1 MTCDGAKQSIG
12 NDLVLTR
19 RTRRTRTPPHAH
31 ESLVE
36 GEGAAGRQPRSSQS
50 RRCIDSSSPSI
61 VVENPLEMSVS
72 RSASSPAQAQHGTTV
87 DAASHGAAQAQQVAD
102 VADVADVA
110 YSKCG
115 RDSSPDH
122 ASNVLCRCL
131 GSTHPSIHPS
141 IHPSNGPVW
150 VAS

>member
-19 RTRRTRTPPHAH
+19 RTRRTRTPPHTD
-31 ESLVE
+31 ESLV
-36 GEGAAGRQPRSSQS
+36 GDEGAAGRQPRSSQS
-50 RRCIDSSSPSI
+50 RRCISSSSPSI
-61 VVENPLEMSVS
+61 VVENPHEMSVS
-72 RSASSPAQAQHGTTV
+72 RAASSPAQAQHGTNV
-87 DAASHGAAQAQQVAD
+87 DAVSHGAAQAQQ
-102 VADVADVA
+102 VADVA

-131 GSTHPSIHPS
+131 GSNHPSVPS
-141 IHPSNGPVW
+141 SNSPVW
-150 VAS
+150 IAS